1 MRVLLQGRSARSI
14 AVNPGGDQ
22 VKLEATARAL
32 RTTMGVD
39 AQISAEAEPDLTGFD
54 AVHLFGLVRPQETW
68 LQARNAR
75 RQGKPVFLSTVYCD
89 VWEFE
94 RIVRTGPVGWVAR
107 HTNRD
112 VIEALKAAGRGLN
125 NREWSRG
132 SLALFLCG
140 FSQMQREVVESS
152 SLLLPDS
159 QSEWLRVA
167 RDLELDTADG
177 RVTVV
182 PNGFDTETLE
192 SVTLDQ
198 APPPHLARF
207 KDCVLCVAR
216 LEGRKN
222 QPNLIEAVRDTD
234 MTLVLAGPATAN
246 QSRYVK
252 RVKDAAASLENVHV
266 LGAVTSE
273 EKAWLYSLARVHILP
288 SWMETTGISSLE
300 AAVAGCS
307 IVVSPN
313 GDTRD
318 YFGEDADYCDPAN
331 PSSIRDALLR
341 ACLREPSVALEH
353 RIRTE
358 YTWERSAE
366 VTHGAYRKVLG

>member
-22 VKLEATARAL
+22 VKLEATASAL
-32 RTTMGVD
+32 RATKGVD
-39 AQISAEAEPDLTGFD
+39 AQISAETEPDLTGFD

-68 LQARNAR
+68 LQARNAH

-89 VWEFE
+89 MWEFE
-94 RIVRTGPVGWVAR
+94 RVARSGPVGWIAR
-107 HTNRD
+107 HSNRD
-112 VIEALKAAGRGLN
+112 VIEALKAAGRGVN

-132 SLALFLCG
+132 SLALFLRG
-140 FSQMQREVVESS
+140 FLRMQHEVVSLSS
-152 SLLLPDS
+152 GLLPDS
-159 QSEWLRVA
+159 HSEWLRVA
-167 RDLELDTADG
+167 HDLKLDPADD

-182 PNGFDTETLE
+182 PNGFDTETRT
-192 SVTLDQ
+192 SITVDQ
-198 APPPHLARF
+198 SPPAHLAQF
-207 KDCVLCVAR
+207 EDCVLCVAR

-222 QPNLIEAVRDTD
+222 QLNLIEAVRDTD

-246 QSRYVK
+246 QSRYVQ
-252 RVKDAAASLENVHV
+252 RVRDSAASLENVHV

-273 EKAWLYSLARVHILP
+273 EKAWLYSLAQIHVLP
-288 SWMETTGISSLE
+288 SWMETTGLSSLE

-318 YFGEDADYCDPAN
+318 YLGDDAEYCDPAS
-331 PSSIRDALLR
+331 PSSISDALLR
-341 ACLREPSVALEH
+341 AHARGPSAQLDH

-358 YTWERSAE
+358 YTWEKSAD
-366 VTHGAYRKVLG
+366 VTYKAYARLLH